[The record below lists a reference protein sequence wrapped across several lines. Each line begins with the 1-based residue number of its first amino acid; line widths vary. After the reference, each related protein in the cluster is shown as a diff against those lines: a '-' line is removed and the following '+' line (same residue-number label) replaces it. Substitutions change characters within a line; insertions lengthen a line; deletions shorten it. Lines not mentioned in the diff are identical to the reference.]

1 MASSAV
7 DILLIAPE
15 DRARKIG
22 PLFET
27 RSGSLSLHCFED
39 MTAGKV
45 PIAEGRG
52 DVVLLDLQLLGR
64 FGSLDG
70 LRRCCRAPWI
80 GLDDGRAVDFNQP
93 AKALDALLG
102 WEGLNKQVLS
112 RSIALAF
119 ATAARRREKDTS
131 DPHSDRQALQ
141 ARILEH
147 LSDWV
152 TATDLDGRITYV
164 SPSVR
169 DLLGYEPEEL
179 IGRRIDQAYRR
190 AEVAISPTV
199 EDYLGRT
206 GHLAGE
212 VAFLARDGRE
222 VIVSLHTTAIQDDR
236 GQITGLISVAHDITA
251 RKQAEMSLERAKAK
265 LRRKNARLAELT
277 ETAHRFVDNVA
288 HEFRTPLTVIQEF
301 ASILADGIGGPVSDA
316 QAEYLQ
322 IVTTAARDLGSMVND
337 LLDTSRIKAGTLRV
351 DRRALPV
358 RQIVDPVAGLLQ
370 ARAGEKQI
378 GIEIAL
384 GDRLEPVLADA
395 EKAGR
400 VLVNLVVNA
409 VKFSPEG
416 STIHISASA
425 RQDGTALEVRD
436 EGPGLSPEKQEW
448 IFQRFRQAGQGA
460 AAGSDK
466 GFGLGL
472 NIARELAWLNLGRL
486 DVRSQPETGST
497 FSLLLVPARPREI
510 LQAYVRTVEG
520 LQTRAV
526 AALAVGTDDP
536 LHTAES
542 VRNQLINHCR
552 PMDLALPGG
561 DGRVLLLGLAED
573 AAAWA
578 NRLGQRLNEDESAPG
593 AGAGFA
599 IEPVGLFA
607 GPDRGEALVDALAER
622 IALPAEVTE

>member
-1 MASSAV
+1 MASNAV
-7 DILLIAPE
+7 NILLIAPQ
-15 DRARKIG
+15 DRARKIA
-22 PLFET
+22 PLFDT
-27 RSGSLSLHCFED
+27 RSGSLSLRALED

-45 PIAEGRG
+45 AIAEGRG
-52 DVVLLDLQLLGR
+52 DVVLLDLQLLSGL
-64 FGSLDG
+64 GGLDG
-70 LRRCCRAPWI
+70 LRRCGRAPWI
-80 GLDDGRAVDFNQP
+80 GLDDGQAADFKQP
-93 AKALDALLG
+93 AQALDALLS
-102 WEGLNKQVLS
+102 WQGLNKQVLS
-112 RSIALAF
+112 RTIALAF
-119 ATAARRREKDTS
+119 ATAARRRDNGPA
-131 DPHSDRQALQ
+131 DPQADRQALQ
-141 ARILEH
+141 ASILEH

-179 IGRRIDQAYRR
+179 IGRQIDQAYRR

-199 EDYLGRT
+199 ENYLGRA

-222 VIVSLHTTAIQDDR
+222 VIVSLHTTAIQNDR

-322 IVTTAARDLGSMVND
+322 IVTTAARDLSSMVND

-351 DRRALPV
+351 DRRALSV
-358 RQIVDPVAGLLQ
+358 RQIVEPVAGLLQ

-384 GDRLEPVLADA
+384 TDRLEPVLADA

-416 STIHISASA
+416 STVHISAST
-425 RQDGTALEVRD
+425 RQDGIALEVRD
-436 EGPGLSPEKQEW
+436 EGPGLSAEKQEW

-486 DVRSQPETGST
+486 DVRSQPDQGST

-510 LQAYVRTVEG
+510 LRAYGRTVEG
-520 LQTRAV
+520 LQAQAL
-526 AALAVGTDDP
+526 AALSVGTDDP
-536 LHTAES
+536 LHTAET

-552 PMDLALPGG
+552 PMDLALPGSE
-561 DGRVLLLGLAED
+561 GRVVLLGLAED

-578 NRLGQRLNEDESAPG
+578 RRLGQRLGQDESAPG
-593 AGAGFA
+593 SGAGLA
-599 IEPVGLFA
+599 IEPIGLFA
-607 GPDRGEALVDALAER
+607 GPDRCEALREALAEK
-622 IALPAEVTE
+622 IALPVEVTE